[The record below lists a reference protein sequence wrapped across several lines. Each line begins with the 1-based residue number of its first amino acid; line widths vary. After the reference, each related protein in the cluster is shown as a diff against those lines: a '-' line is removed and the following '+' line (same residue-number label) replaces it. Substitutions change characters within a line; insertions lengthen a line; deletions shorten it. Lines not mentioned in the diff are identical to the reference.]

1 MERAGIVQ
9 LFDYSY
15 WANAQILRAAEAL
28 SPDGFMATSDITYR
42 GVRATL
48 VHSLDVERS
57 WRLRLIGEPPEVWDV
72 ELAAEDFPD
81 LQRLSSAWH
90 DDELEM
96 RAWVDGLENA
106 ALHEVV
112 DLGPRDR
119 FPLEY
124 FLLHII
130 THSAQQ
136 RRDVVILLE
145 QAGHSPP
152 EIEFLNYA
160 DSLAG

>member
-1 MERAGIVQ
+1 M

-15 WANAQILRAAEAL
+15 WARGQILCIAEAL
-28 SPDGFMATSDITYR
+28 TPAEFVDDSTVTYR

-48 VHSLDVERS
+48 VHTLDVERS
-57 WRLRLIGEPPEVWDV
+57 WRLRLRSELPEVWDV
-72 ELAAEDFPD
+72 ALDAGDFPD
-81 LQRLSSAWH
+81 VASLSQAWSE
-90 DDELEM
+90 DERQM
-96 RAWVDGLENA
+96 RSWLDGLDDV

-112 DLGPRDR
+112 DLGPNDR

-124 FLLHII
+124 FLLHIL

-136 RRDVVILLE
+136 RRDAVILLE